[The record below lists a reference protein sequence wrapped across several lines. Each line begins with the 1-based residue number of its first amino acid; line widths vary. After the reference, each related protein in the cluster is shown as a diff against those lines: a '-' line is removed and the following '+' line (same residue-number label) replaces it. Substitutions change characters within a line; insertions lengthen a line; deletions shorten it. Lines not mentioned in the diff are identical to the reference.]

1 MSRQVTLTVEYVLTV
16 DDCVTLAEVVR
27 DWPVIVDN
35 CAISKK
41 LVDINP
47 DLIDTQSEID
57 Y

>member
-1 MSRQVTLTVEYVLTV
+1 MKEVVLLIECTVMV
-16 DDCVTLAEVVR
+16 DDYMTLAEIVR

>member
-1 MSRQVTLTVEYVLTV
+1 MKEVVLLIECTVMVE
-16 DDCVTLAEVVR
+16 DNMTLAKIVR

-41 LVDINP
+41 LVDVNP